1 MQLTER
7 QQSIAEFIK
16 GNKKPASNHEISSF
30 LAHTGEG
37 VSRITLV
44 RDLNALLAHG
54 DIRSVGKGRNV
65 KYEHSS
71 FHPLLG
77 DIDAKGYLDDIEGKR
92 LKDVIG
98 FNHGLFANIG
108 DLISAREVDGLRV
121 KNDGYTKRI
130 SDLPPA
136 IMKREMERIIVELS
150 WKSSRIEGNTYSLT
164 DTETLLK
171 DNVPAKGH
179 SKEETIMI
187 LNHKKALDHIFAD
200 TDRFK
205 AMSLREIEHVHRLL
219 VEGLEINH
227 GIRGRAVGVTGTRY
241 APLDNMHQIR
251 ESMEEAVSAINR
263 ADDPWSKALIALL
276 LIAYIQPFED
286 GNKRT
291 SRLIANACLVAHG
304 ACPISF
310 RSVDESEYRNALL
323 IFYEI
328 QNASLMK
335 RIFLE
340 QFDFSVKNYFL

>member
-1 MQLTER
+1 
-7 QQSIAEFIK
+7 
-16 GNKKPASNHEISSF
+16 
-30 LAHTGEG
+30 
-37 VSRITLV
+37 
-44 RDLNALLAHG
+44 
-54 DIRSVGKGRNV
+54 
-65 KYEHSS
+65 
-71 FHPLLG
+71 
-77 DIDAKGYLDDIEGKR
+77 
-92 LKDVIG
+92 
-98 FNHGLFANIG
+98 
-108 DLISAREVDGLRV
+108 
-121 KNDGYTKRI
+121 
-130 SDLPPA
+130 
-136 IMKREMERIIVELS
+136 
-150 WKSSRIEGNTYSLT
+150 
-164 DTETLLK
+164 
-171 DNVPAKGH
+171 
-179 SKEETIMI
+179 
-187 LNHKKALDHIFAD
+187 
-200 TDRFK
+200 
-205 AMSLREIEHVHRLL
+205 
-219 VEGLEINH
+219 
-227 GIRGRAVGVTGTRY
+227 VTGTRY